1 MKNIT
6 MFKENKQ
13 HISYII
19 ANPLK
24 QQSFTFREYNNW
36 NSISPTFTK
45 KDYIIYIYN
54 VNNICHPN
62 KI

>member
-45 KDYIIYIYN
+45 KDYIIYI
-54 VNNICHPN
+54 
-62 KI
+62 